1 MAKCE
6 SSSRWLLLTGC
17 CLTVAVCAWAEA
29 PKVTAV
35 PESVK
40 CDPFYRKYVD
50 CAGLPILSSE
60 RVDDKALLRANELI
74 SGMLADRPDI
84 QRALEQIAPGKAG
97 ADHPHLGP

>member
-6 SSSRWLLLTGC
+6 SSVKVLLLTGC
-17 CLTVAVCAWAEA
+17 CLTAAVCAWAET

-50 CAGLPILSSE
+50 CGGLPVLSSE

-74 SGMLADRPDI
+74 SRMLTARISSVLLSMPTF
-84 QRALEQIAPGKAG
+84 AT
-97 ADHPHLGP
+97 